1 MQWGV
6 SFESVGDNRAVNDN
20 RAMEQKLVNR
30 RTKGFTLIELMVTLA
45 VLAIL
50 ATIGIPSFQRLA
62 AEYRVSSQANAT
74 QAALQFARSEAL
86 KRRGDVVVCQVGAAA
101 IIVRPGVDCSGVL
114 ETATVNLLVLP
125 INPRVLFTGLLDNDQ
140 EVWPLVYVANGYTFG
155 FASREIEVADPGG
168 SVDTRRVRVL
178 GSGFSEIERISGGG

>member
-1 MQWGV
+1 MQWRV
-6 SFESVGDNRAVNDN
+6 SFESVDDN
-20 RAMEQKLVNR
+20 RAMEQKFVNR
-30 RTKGFTLIELMVTLA
+30 PTKGFTLIELMVTLA

-50 ATIGIPSFQRLA
+50 ATVGIPSFQRLA

-86 KRRGDVVVCQVGAAA
+86 KRRGDVVVCQVGAA

-114 ETATVNLLVLP
+114 ETAAVNLLVLP
-125 INPRVLFTGLLDNDQ
+125 INPRVLFTGLP
-140 EVWPLVYVANGYTFG
+140 VRYVANGYITPFVP
-155 FASREIEVADPGG
+155 IDVNVADPGG
-168 SVDTRRVRVL
+168 AVDTRRVRVL